1 MAESKKSKTKTEKLK
16 EEKKVIEE
24 ELTKSAKKQEQTEQQ
39 LQRAKNLAA
48 FLKANERR
56 SGAIRLAIKGAIIEG
71 IAPCLKYCSDQELY
85 DLMDFIFSMPQV
97 QQLIMERQRITL
109 EEQNEDTT
117 GTR

>member
-1 MAESKKSKTKTEKLK
+1 MAESKKSKNEKLK

-39 LQRAKNLAA
+39 LQRAENLAT

-85 DLMDFIFSMPQV
+85 DLMDYIFSMPPV
-97 QQLIMERQRITL
+97 QQVIMERQRIIL
-109 EEQNEDTT
+109 EEQDEEPT

>member
-1 MAESKKSKTKTEKLK
+1 MAESKKSKTEKRK
-16 EEKKVIEE
+16 EEKKVIKE
-24 ELTKSAKKQEQTEQQ
+24 ELTKSAKKQEQTDRQ
-39 LQRAKNLAA
+39 LQREENLAA

-85 DLMDFIFSMPQV
+85 DLMDYIFSMPQV
-97 QQLIMERQRITL
+97 QQIIMELQRIIL
-109 EEQNEDTT
+109 EEQDEDTT

>member
-1 MAESKKSKTKTEKLK
+1 MAESKKTKTEKRK
-16 EEKKVIEE
+16 EEKKVIKE
-24 ELTKSAKKQEQTEQQ
+24 ELTKSTKKQEQTEQQ
-39 LQRAKNLAA
+39 LQRADNLAA

-85 DLMDFIFSMPQV
+85 DLMDYIFSMPPV
-97 QQLIMERQRITL
+97 QQVIMERQRIIL
-109 EEQNEDTT
+109 EEQDEDTT

>member
-1 MAESKKSKTKTEKLK
+1 MSETPKSKTEKRK

-24 ELTKSAKKQEQTEQQ
+24 EPTKSTKKQEQTKQQ

-85 DLMDFIFSMPQV
+85 DLMDYIFSMPQV
-97 QQLIMERQRITL
+97 QEFITERQKTVL
-109 EEQNEDTT
+109 
-117 GTR
+117 